1 MKKFFVGLLLVL
13 AVLACFGCS
22 GAVEP
27 ERFETK
33 TVTLFDLTSI
43 YPLYKGGDYPHNW
56 SYKNVNKQYT
66 LSESVSYS
74 NGNSVPSNIKIKS
87 GDSLVCK
94 LTLTAKRG
102 EVTDANYT
110 FDGVAENAFEHEFAT
125 VTNPKGVGDTLIVT
139 VTYRVEE

>member
-1 MKKFFVGLLLVL
+1 MKKFFVGLLLALV
-13 AVLACFGCS
+13 VLACFGCG

-43 YPLYKGGDYPHNW
+43 YPLYKAGDYLMNW
-56 SYKNVNKQYT
+56 DNRNVNKQYT
-66 LSESVSYS
+66 LSESVFYA
-74 NGNSVPSNIKIKS
+74 NGNPVPSNIKIKS

-110 FDGVAENAFEHEFAT
+110 FDGVAENAFKHSFAT
-125 VTNPKGVGDTLIVT
+125 VTNPVGSGTTMQVT
-139 VTYRVEE
+139 IKYTVE

>member
-1 MKKFFVGLLLVL
+1 MKKFFVGLVLVL

-43 YPLYKGGDYPHNW
+43 YPLYKAGDFVMDW
-56 SYKNVNKQYT
+56 DDRNVNKQYT
-66 LSESVSYS
+66 LSAKVFYS
-74 NGNSVPSNIKIKS
+74 NGNPVPSDIKIKS

-110 FDGVAENAFEHEFAT
+110 FDGVQENAFKHKFAT
-125 VTNPKGVGDTLIVT
+125 VTNPAGSGTIMQVT
-139 VTYRVEE
+139 IEYTVK